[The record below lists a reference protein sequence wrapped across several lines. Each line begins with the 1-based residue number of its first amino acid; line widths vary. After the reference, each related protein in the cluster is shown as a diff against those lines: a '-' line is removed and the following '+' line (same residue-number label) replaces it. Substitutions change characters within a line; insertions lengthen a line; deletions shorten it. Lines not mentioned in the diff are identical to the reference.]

1 MGARYCSGVN
11 VNNPAQEALTPRCWS
26 VPKPRKAGPKVK
38 KFKRTF
44 KARVKG

>member
-11 VNNPAQEALTPRCWS
+11 VNNPAQEALTLRCWPG
-26 VPKPRKAGPKVK
+26 PKLREAGPKVEK
-38 KFKRTF
+38 CNRTF